1 LSGEMDDWSVDAAFG
16 ESAQIRRVGDVKLM
30 KVEV

>member
-1 LSGEMDDWSVDAAFG
+1 MDDWSVDAAFG

-30 KVEV
+30 KMEV